1 MSVILQ
7 SCVSPQAPPVGN
19 TALFVTAVIP
29 YDQGRTIEISK
40 DDLEGE
46 FKFPQSVCLLL
57 HIKES

>member
-1 MSVILQ
+1 MSVIVHRTNEAVLW
-7 SCVSPQAPPVGN
+7 VGN
-19 TALFVTAVIP
+19 SALFVIAVIP

-57 HIKES
+57 YIEES